1 MFGRTRGNQQSGNAP
16 LLATMTPHLSGF
28 ISGLLLPM
36 TVLVGWVADPL
47 AVVAADTQSESM
59 PSELEDILVTARK
72 TTERLQDI
80 PMSIAVVTSDMLE
93 KAGVVNLE
101 DLGRE
106 VPGLNV
112 VSGGPGQNQITLRG
126 LAGNNTVALYVDDT
140 PLSILNAQVAPD
152 NWFMDPATFDLQRV
166 EVLKGP
172 QGTLY
177 GSSSLGGTVRY
188 ITNPPDLTETHAIAK
203 VTGSY
208 TEGGG
213 PNEEVDA
220 LLNQPL
226 IPGYLA
232 MRAMVY
238 QRNYDGY
245 INRYPTAP
253 NDYLAIFPSPV
264 DKNINTEHTYGG
276 RFALEAKPIPEF
288 SATLTATYQNMDLG
302 APFTFDEPPG
312 SISNPIQSRLVG
324 EASTDS
330 SYLYAL
336 TLKGDIQS
344 VHLTSSTSY
353 FNRTYQTGED
363 DSKPLTYFFSLPGSP
378 VYPSQV
384 TSRADNHNFVE
395 ETRASWS
402 AGPVHALLGVYYAH
416 AVANGNIIWPEVPQY
431 VPVLGNGVLFDAYND
446 FVDLQRAIF
455 TEFNVDITR
464 KLQATIGART
474 FRQSQSLYNSQE
486 GSTTGGPPSQINQS
500 IEAHGTT
507 PKYELSYRLTPQFMA
522 YATASQGFREGG
534 PGFPIPANCIDDYR
548 ALGYPNAP
556 VGTATNYKPDTIWNY
571 ELGAKS
577 TWIDDTLGIDA
588 AIYSIKWN
596 DIQQTIILACSYTF
610 TGNFGSASSKG
621 VELEMH
627 YRPLSALR
635 FQLSV
640 AANEATLTSTVAGA
654 QGQVGQSL
662 EYAPKWM
669 GSLSAEYSR
678 EIAADFTAYLRASVS
693 MTTHQDTSYD
703 TQSPFFNMPGYT
715 LADLK
720 LGAKRGRWQGALFVN
735 NLFDKHAEMDL
746 YNAYGF
752 NTPTTQPQGLNRP
765 RTVGLDVRV
774 DY

>member
-1 MFGRTRGNQQSGNAP
+1 
-16 LLATMTPHLSGF
+16 MTPRLVGF
-28 ISGLLLPM
+28 IPDLLLPM
-36 TVLVGWVADPL
+36 TALVGWAAGPSI
-47 AVVAADTQSESM
+47 AFAADTQPYAT

-72 TTERLQDI
+72 TSERLQDV
-80 PMSIAVVTSDMLE
+80 PMSIAVVTGDMLE

-188 ITNPPDLTETHAIAK
+188 ITNQPDLAETHWIVK
-203 VTGSY
+203 STGSY
-208 TEGGG
+208 TDGGG

-226 IPGYLA
+226 VPGYLA
-232 MRAMVY
+232 LRSIVY
-238 QRNYDGY
+238 QRDADGY
-245 INRYPTAP
+245 IDRYPTAP
-253 NDYLAIFPSPV
+253 NDYLAVLPRPV
-264 DKNINTEHTYGG
+264 DRNVNTEHTYGG
-276 RFALEAKPIPEF
+276 RIALEAKPIPEF
-288 SATLTATYQNMDLG
+288 SATLAATYQNMDLG
-302 APFTFDEPPG
+302 APFTFDKPPG
-312 SISNPIQSRLVG
+312 SLENPIQSRLVG

-363 DSKPLTYFFSLPGSP
+363 DSKPLSYFFTLPGNP

-395 ETRASWS
+395 EARASWT
-402 AGPVHALLGVYYAH
+402 AGPLHALLGVYYAH

-446 FVDLQRAIF
+446 FVDLQRAVFAEI
-455 TEFNVDITR
+455 NVDITR
-464 KLQATIGART
+464 KFQATIGART
-474 FRQSQSLYNSQE
+474 FRQAQSLYNSQE

-556 VGTATNYKPDTIWNY
+556 VGTPTNYRPDTIWNY
-571 ELGAKS
+571 ELGAKT
-577 TWIDDTLGIDA
+577 TWVDDTLGIDT
-588 AIYSIKWN
+588 AIYSIRWN

-621 VELEMH
+621 AELEMH
-627 YRPLSALR
+627 YRPVPALR
-635 FQLSV
+635 FQLSL

-669 GSLSAEYSR
+669 GSFSVEYSR
-678 EIAADFTAYLRASVS
+678 EIAAEFSAYLRASVNT
-693 MTTHQDTSYD
+693 TTHQDTSYNI
-703 TQSPFFNMPGYT
+703 QSPFFNMPGYT
-715 LADLK
+715 LANLK

-735 NLFDKHAEMDL
+735 NLFDKHAEMSL

-752 NTPTTQPQGLNRP
+752 NTPTTQPEGLNRP